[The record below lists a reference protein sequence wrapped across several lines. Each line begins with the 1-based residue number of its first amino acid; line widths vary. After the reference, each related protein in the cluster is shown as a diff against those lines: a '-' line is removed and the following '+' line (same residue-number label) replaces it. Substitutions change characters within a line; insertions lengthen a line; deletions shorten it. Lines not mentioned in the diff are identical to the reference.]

1 MTDSQDGEETEGLNI
16 IWASE
21 PRPILWIHRG
31 ADGEVGVELRT
42 PGRDA
47 GEESRDARLWT
58 GWRGAAETAGE

>member
-21 PRPILWIHRG
+21 QRPILWIHRG
-31 ADGEVGVELRT
+31 ADGEVGIELRT

-47 GEESRDARLWT
+47 GGGESGRP
-58 GWRGAAETAGE
+58 GAAETAGE